1 MRKSGF
7 LLLLSII
14 SMLAGCGAQGNSS
27 IAVEDYEADPA
38 AETTAGD
45 FIYRLVAESG
55 NFEAGGPIKMYA
67 ELEYTGP
74 QERIDIYHAA
84 SPFYFHLRERTR
96 DFEVLYPMNEPL
108 ISTTL
113 IKGEPLRESYQGS
126 GGYSEED
133 PEEYQAFIKKVIDG
147 QFPEGFYE
155 VDGSAN
161 FYTGHP
167 DGEKIDYDI
176 HANISFKVME

>member
-1 MRKSGF
+1 MRKSGL
-7 LLLLSII
+7 LLLLSITG
-14 SMLAGCGAQGNSS
+14 MLAACGTQEISG
-27 IAVEDYEADPA
+27 IAVEDFEADPA
-38 AETTAGD
+38 AETSSGD
-45 FIYRLVAESG
+45 FIYRLIAESDT
-55 NFEAGGPIKMYA
+55 FEAGGPINMYA

-74 QERIDIYHAA
+74 EDSIDIYHAA

-96 DFEVLYPMNEPL
+96 DYEILYPMNEPL

-133 PEEYQAFIKKVIDG
+133 PEDYQGFIKSVIDG

-161 FYTGHP
+161 FYTGHL
-167 DGEKIDYDI
+167 DGERIDYDI